1 VKKEDLEKVQA
12 VLDSITRKWPFL
24 LAFILIGT
32 LTPPIVTK
40 GYDPSRTG
48 EIILYIL
55 ENALIKYCSPL
66 YPVFKVIPI
75 VLIFALI
82 LFGNRIGRIFS
93 LCWY

>member
-12 VLDSITRKWPFL
+12 VFDSVTRKWLFL

-32 LTPPIVTK
+32 STPPIVTK

-66 YPVFKVIPI
+66 YPVSR
-75 VLIFALI
+75 
-82 LFGNRIGRIFS
+82 LFQSFYFCFNFV
-93 LCWY
+93 

>member
-1 VKKEDLEKVQA
+1 MKKEDLEKVQA
-12 VLDSITRKWPFL
+12 VFDSVTRKWLFS

-55 ENALIKYCSPL
+55 ENALIKYLS
-66 YPVFKVIPI
+66 
-75 VLIFALI
+75 LIHI
-82 LFGNRIGRIFS
+82 
-93 LCWY
+93 